1 MASFFSIVSKPKS
14 VLLLPIQEVKE
25 LTRRPYDKKRLVK
38 NSEAIIQNAYFH
50 FSGDEIEL
58 MQLNG
63 EISKGNF
70 VTYPKL
76 NESVMKR
83 LRIMSTEVRSY
94 KEFADYVS
102 PLSNSSD
109 KLKGLVYST
118 NLLTD
123 IMKQDIENILKSL
136 NRSVY

>member
-1 MASFFSIVSKPKS
+1 
-14 VLLLPIQEVKE
+14 
-25 LTRRPYDKKRLVK
+25 
-38 NSEAIIQNAYFH
+38 
-50 FSGDEIEL
+50 
-58 MQLNG
+58 
-63 EISKGNF
+63 
-70 VTYPKL
+70 
-76 NESVMKR
+76 MKR
-83 LRIMSTEVRSY
+83 LRIMSTEVRS